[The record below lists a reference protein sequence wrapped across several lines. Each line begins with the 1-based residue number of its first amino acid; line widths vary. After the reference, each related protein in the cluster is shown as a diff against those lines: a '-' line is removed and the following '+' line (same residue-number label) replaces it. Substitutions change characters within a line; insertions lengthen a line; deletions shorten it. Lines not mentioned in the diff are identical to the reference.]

1 MCFLHVFVYTFY
13 FLCVLET
20 FFRFSTKESAAHAIV
35 ATHNTEVFQIL
46 RKRMLMMMKKEIM
59 TKIKMKGGWP
69 HSQVLMG
76 QGERGSK

>member
-1 MCFLHVFVYTFY
+1 MFLFTLSIFV
-13 FLCVLET
+13 CVLET